1 MTENDESPH
10 LQEEPQS
17 ERGEPGSRD
26 AGGPPGSGPANRPA
40 GDPHDQST
48 GVDEQ
53 DTKHDDMDTM
63 PSGDQGG

>member
-1 MTENDESPH
+1 MSKSDQSPH

-26 AGGPPGSGPANRPA
+26 EGGPPGSGPAGRPA
-40 GDPHDQST
+40 GDPHEST

-53 DTKHDDMDTM
+53 DTADGDMD
-63 PSGDQGG
+63 DLQAGGG